1 MTETKAFNTTL
12 AEPLIEACSE
22 GRFKDVVSLLES
34 GADPNLG
41 VEEVGKNGVR
51 QVYPITATFRVLAR
65 GDSLP
70 KMAQRQAERIVDALV
85 QAGAK
90 IRQVEREALIHAV
103 RLGMPEMI
111 SFLTD
116 HGARLHRHGHEL
128 MEIAILQNKL
138 ECAHR
143 LKSLGIDPN
152 VQDQWGCTSF
162 LDICAGK
169 LKLDLVEPALHDAD
183 PLRWYRNR
191 MGELFALG
199 VKINN
204 TDRAGATALMRA
216 IVCRQE
222 VIVRA
227 LLEEG
232 SSLQPVMRNGVGA
245 LHLAASSGS
254 LECFKRVARHASDR
268 SQIERMSA
276 AGLPADVQAHLA
288 FLRSQPAQPG
298 IGTAS

>member
-1 MTETKAFNTTL
+1 MTETIVFNTSL
-12 AEPLIEACSE
+12 AEPLNEACSE
-22 GRFKDVVSLLES
+22 GRFKDVVSFLES

-41 VEEVGKNGVR
+41 VKEMSKNGMR
-51 QVYPITATFRVLAR
+51 QVYPITATFRLLAR

-70 KMAQRQAERIVDALV
+70 KLAQRQAERIVSALV
-85 QAGAK
+85 RAGAK
-90 IRQVEREALIHAV
+90 IQQVEREALIHAV

-111 SFLTD
+111 SFLAG

-128 MEIAILQNKL
+128 MELAILQNKL

-143 LKSLGIDPN
+143 LKALGIDPN
-152 VQDQWGCTSF
+152 VQDSWGCTSF

-169 LKLDLVEPALHDAD
+169 LQLGLVEPELHTAD
-183 PLRWYRNR
+183 PLKWYRNR

-216 IVCRQE
+216 IVCRQD
-222 VIVRA
+222 VIVQA

-254 LECFKRVARHASDR
+254 LECFKRVARHLADR
-268 SQIERMSA
+268 SQIDRMSA
-276 AGLPADVQAHLA
+276 TGLQADVQAYLA
-288 FLRSQPAQPG
+288 FLRNQPTQPVAG
-298 IGTAS
+298 VAG